1 MIKWDKVVLKG
12 NTITI
17 IVNGTPYTGRLSNN
31 QRFYHMKDHWQ
42 VCDYIFGN
50 RSARD
55 QINQEFN
62 TVYGCFPECSNPRQF
77 VKEYFKKYHTGKGEC
92 IDFDEEI

>member
-12 NTITI
+12 DAITITVKGI
-17 IVNGTPYTGRLSNN
+17 PYAGKLNNGG
-31 QRFYHMKDHWQ
+31 RFYYMKNHFT
-42 VCDYIFGN
+42 VCDYIFGEDST
-50 RSARD
+50 RAQIAR
-55 QINQEFN
+55 EFN
-62 TVYGCFPECSNPRQF
+62 TKYGYFPECPNPRQF

>member
-17 IVNGTPYTGRLSNN
+17 TVNGIPYTGRLSNDG
-31 QRFYHMKDHWQ
+31 RFYYMKNHWQ
-42 VCDYIFGN
+42 VCDYIFGCGSTRN
-50 RSARD
+50 
-55 QINQEFN
+55 QIIQEFN
-62 TVYGCFPECSNPRQF
+62 VIYGCFPECSNPRQF
-77 VKEYFKKYHTGKGEC
+77 VKDYFKKYHTGKGEC